1 MINNIIINILLIIR
15 FIIMKSIDRYIAP
28 LGINI
33 SFTVGKNA
41 QENFNI
47 IENSNPNDIWFHIDN
62 YASCHV
68 VASMPPDID
77 FDKKQLM
84 YIIKQGA
91 IICKQYSKYK
101 SDKNV
106 SIVYTCVKNVT
117 MTDVVGTVNIQSSK
131 TIKI

>member
-15 FIIMKSIDRYIAP
+15 LNIMKSIDRYIAP

-33 SFTVGKNA
+33 LFTVGKNA

-68 VASMPPDID
+68 IASMPPDID

-106 SIVYTCVKNVT
+106 TIVYTCVKNVT
-117 MTDVVGTVNIQSSK
+117 MTNHTGSVTIQSSK
-131 TIKI
+131 TISI